1 MDSIITINMPRDNME
16 LDYDSQKHTK
26 GLILLASITPQN
38 TKLLTELGCSPS
50 KTSILHEATHHK
62 FSRTSSGRIFEK
74 DIKDIFSLLIISL
87 RLERDGLT
95 NYLFNSPPIIKLHK
109 PLRKSYPYSFSLE
122 SAIEKMKDLQLDV
135 ELVNTVTCIS
145 YSFKSEVSLALIE
158 QFYKA
163 RLLHSPADRT
173 RSGAK
178 SNVALQPTPKGIAIV
193 QEFCERIGMEREE
206 FPEVLLAHDFNT
218 MELFN
223 FDRDTRSDRILYSEY
238 LLYLLFNLMMGPE
251 PNVWTPSN
259 TQDALPSLNFSDSE
273 SFDKLY
279 KVFSNSKDAKNAKQ
293 NNDDSSDVEGFS
305 FTSYRHFSKTHQSS
319 ETHSVADSKEM
330 ATSPFH
336 HRYFTNPES
345 DAHSQYYVSSVG
357 VRLLKD
363 KIVLVGPNKSVT
375 VDYCISGKA
384 IYQWIL
390 DCTDII
396 NPNHAHEIARLLVK
410 HNLIKPV
417 SFSSSLSFSRDAF
430 YQLSTLGL
438 ALSLWDFFDRNLQDS
453 SSLQP
458 GTKIL
463 RLASNVTLQ
472 NILNDPGMRLQFRK
486 HLIKDHCVENLE
498 AYIQLMQF
506 EETYKA
512 WEDLSDIID
521 NKNHSCIPV
530 KSSDVNMHLKDLQVT
545 CMSFAFQIFHTYLSI
560 DSPKIVNIDF
570 RLRSKITTLMIGDS
584 GARDNGDN
592 ESIIYLQTPTE
603 DFALGSSVLE
613 EAGGSTPRCHD
624 HDELSAPAKNFR
636 KIANLLLQIKLQ
648 IYHLMEVDS
657 IPKFLE
663 TLGVTSNRIIT
674 TF

>member
-26 GLILLASITPQN
+26 GLILPASITPQN
-38 TKLLTELGCSPS
+38 TKLLTELGCFPS

-62 FSRTSSGRIFEK
+62 FSRTSNGRIFEK

-279 KVFSNSKDAKNAKQ
+279 KVFSNSQDAKNAKQ
-293 NNDDSSDVEGFS
+293 NNDDSSDVGGFS

-319 ETHSVADSKEM
+319 ETHSVTDSKEM

-521 NKNHSCIPV
+521 NQNHSCIPV

-613 EAGGSTPRCHD
+613 EVGGSTPRCHD
-624 HDELSAPAKNFR
+624 HDELSAPANNFR

>member
-26 GLILLASITPQN
+26 GLILPASITPQN
-38 TKLLTELGCSPS
+38 TKLLTELGCFPS

-279 KVFSNSKDAKNAKQ
+279 KVFSNSQDAKNAKQ

-319 ETHSVADSKEM
+319 ETHSVTDSKEM

-396 NPNHAHEIARLLVK
+396 NPNHAHEIAKLLVK

-438 ALSLWDFFDRNLQDS
+438 ALSL
-453 SSLQP
+453 
-458 GTKIL
+458 
-463 RLASNVTLQ
+463 
-472 NILNDPGMRLQFRK
+472 
-486 HLIKDHCVENLE
+486 
-498 AYIQLMQF
+498 
-506 EETYKA
+506 
-512 WEDLSDIID
+512 
-521 NKNHSCIPV
+521 
-530 KSSDVNMHLKDLQVT
+530 
-545 CMSFAFQIFHTYLSI
+545 
-560 DSPKIVNIDF
+560 
-570 RLRSKITTLMIGDS
+570 
-584 GARDNGDN
+584 
-592 ESIIYLQTPTE
+592 
-603 DFALGSSVLE
+603 
-613 EAGGSTPRCHD
+613 
-624 HDELSAPAKNFR
+624 
-636 KIANLLLQIKLQ
+636 
-648 IYHLMEVDS
+648 
-657 IPKFLE
+657 
-663 TLGVTSNRIIT
+663 
-674 TF
+674 

>member
-1 MDSIITINMPRDNME
+1 MSQSNME
-16 LDYDSQKHTK
+16 LNDESQKRTK
-26 GLILLASITPQN
+26 KLILSASLSSRREKSQGLI
-38 TKLLTELGCSPS
+38 TELGCSPS
-50 KTSILHEATHHK
+50 KISVLHEATHHK

-74 DIKDIFSLLIISL
+74 DIKDIFSLLVISL
-87 RLERDGLT
+87 RLERDGST
-95 NYLFNSPPIIKLHK
+95 NYLFNSPPIIKFHK
-109 PLRKSYPYSFSLE
+109 PLRKNYPYSFSLE
-122 SAIEKMKDLQLDV
+122 SAIEKMKDLQLDI

-145 YSFKSEVSLALIE
+145 YSFNSEVSLALIE
-158 QFYKA
+158 LFYKG

-173 RSGAK
+173 RGKPK

-193 QEFCERIGMEREE
+193 QEFCERIGMEREA
-206 FPEVLLAHDFNT
+206 FPEVLLSHDFNT

-223 FDRDTRSDRILYSEY
+223 FDRDSRSDSILYSEY
-238 LLYLLFNLMMGPE
+238 LLYLLFNIMMGPE

-259 TQDALPSLNFSDSE
+259 TQDALPSWNFSDTE

-279 KVFSNSKDAKNAKQ
+279 EVFSNSKDTKNVKGNNKNA
-293 NNDDSSDVEGFS
+293 SEFEGFN
-305 FTSYRHFSKTHQSS
+305 FGDYQYISKARQSS
-319 ETHSVADSKEM
+319 EIHSFTDHREIAS
-330 ATSPFH
+330 SPFH

-363 KIVLVGPNKSVT
+363 KIVLAALNKSVT

-384 IYQWIL
+384 VCQWIL

-396 NPNHAHEIARLLVK
+396 NPNHAIELARLLVK
-410 HNLIKPV
+410 HNLIKPI
-417 SFSSSLSFSRDAF
+417 SLSGNHSFSRDAY

-438 ALSLWDFFDRNLQDS
+438 ALSLWDFLERNLQDS
-453 SSLQP
+453 SCFQT

-463 RLASNVTLQ
+463 RLTNNATLE

-486 HLIKDHCVENLE
+486 HLIKDHCAENLE
-498 AYIQLMQF
+498 AYIQLTQF
-506 EETYKA
+506 EEKYKA
-512 WEDLSDIID
+512 WENLSDIID
-521 NKNHSCIPV
+521 NQNHSCKPV
-530 KSSDVNMHLKDLQVT
+530 SCSDVNRRLKNLQTT

-584 GARDNGDN
+584 GAKVNGDN
-592 ESIIYLQTPTE
+592 ESIIFLKTPTE

-613 EAGGSTPRCHD
+613 ETAD
-624 HDELSAPAKNFR
+624 SASRSHVDGKLLAPDNSFR
-636 KIANLLLQIKLQ
+636 KIANLLLQIKFQ
-648 IYHLMEVDS
+648 IYHLMKVDS

-663 TLGVTSNRIIT
+663 TLGITSNKRIT